1 MASEFG
7 KNIRITVFGQSHSEG
22 IGVVIDGLP
31 AGESVDLEQVRQFMA
46 RRRPSGAVFST
57 KRSEADIPKILSGLS
72 DGSTCGAPLCAVI
85 ANTDTRSGDYANL
98 KDIPRPGHS
107 DYPAYIKYKGENDVR
122 GGGHFSGRLT
132 APLCFAGAVCM
143 QILARKGIFIGAHL
157 AQIGQVKDRPFDPV
171 SVSEKEFAEVAEKP
185 FPVLE
190 DTAGEAML
198 AEIAAAGGEGDSV
211 GGIIECAAV
220 GLPAGLG
227 DPMFEG
233 VENRMAQAL
242 FGIPAVKGLEFGA
255 GFAVASLRG
264 SENNDAYY
272 WKGERVCTK
281 TNHHGG
287 ILGGITTGMPLLFR
301 IAVKPTPSIG
311 KEQDSVSLSERTNSR
326 LLIHGRHDSCIVP
339 RAVPVAEAVSAAV
352 LLDLWMDRDK

>member
-7 KNIRITVFGQSHSEG
+7 KNIKITVFGQSHSGG

-31 AGESVDLEQVRQFMA
+31 VGETVNLEQVQAFMV
-46 RRRPSGAVFST
+46 RRRPSKSAFST
-57 KRSEADIPKILSGLS
+57 KRSEADIPEILSGLV
-72 DGSTCGAPLCAVI
+72 DGHTCGAPLCAVI
-85 ANTDTRSGDYANL
+85 ANTDTRSGDYSNL

-107 DYPAYIKYKGENDVR
+107 DYPAYIKYKGANDVR

-132 APLCFAGAVCM
+132 APLCFAGAVCA
-143 QILARKGIFIGAHL
+143 QILARKGIFIGAHI
-157 AQIGQVKDRPFDPV
+157 AQIGSVQDTPFD
-171 SVSEKEFAEVAEKP
+171 SINICEENFSAVATKS
-185 FPVLE
+185 FPVQ
-190 DTAGEAML
+190 DDMAGESML
-198 AEIAAAGGEGDSV
+198 DQIESARKAADSI

-227 DPMFEG
+227 DPMFGG

-255 GFAVASLRG
+255 GFSVASMRG

-272 WKGERVCTK
+272 WDGEKVSTK

-311 KEQDSVSLSERTNSR
+311 KEQNSVSLSEKTDSK

-339 RAVPVAEAVSAAV
+339 RAVPVVEAVTAAV